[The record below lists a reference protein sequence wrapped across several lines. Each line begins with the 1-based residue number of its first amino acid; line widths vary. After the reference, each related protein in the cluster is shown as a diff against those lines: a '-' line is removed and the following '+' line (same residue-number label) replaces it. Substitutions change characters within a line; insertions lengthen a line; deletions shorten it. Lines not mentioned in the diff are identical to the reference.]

1 MESACSV
8 WGIEPE
14 MVGAPNDGGP
24 GDVRTETQEIEDFT
38 RGLPEVLYPS
48 VQR

>member
-1 MESACSV
+1 MESACSA

-14 MVGAPNDGGP
+14 MVCAPNDGGL
-24 GDVRTETQEIEDFT
+24 GEVRTETHEIEDFT
-38 RGLPEVLYPS
+38 RGLPELMYPS